1 MIITLSVWDILII
14 CIIEM
19 VAVAV
24 PLWFLVSKLFD
35 IAEKHEKEDQNDESD
50 D

>member
-19 VAVAV
+19 IVIAV
-24 PLWFLVSKLFD
+24 PMFLLVSKIYD
-35 IAEKHEKEDQNDESD
+35 IIEKHFKEDQD
-50 D
+50 DK